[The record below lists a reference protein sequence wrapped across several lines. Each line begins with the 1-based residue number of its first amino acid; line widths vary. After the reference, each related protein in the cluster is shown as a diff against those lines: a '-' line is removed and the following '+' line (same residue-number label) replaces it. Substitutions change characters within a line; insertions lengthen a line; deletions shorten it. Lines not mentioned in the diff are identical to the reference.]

1 MVTTSPYCK
10 SILIV
15 ASNRFFWRHIES
27 MYHFFT
33 ISFVPFL
40 FLSFV
45 FLFVGVTL
53 DGYTGRF
60 PCAWLPSKRLS
71 NEIAESVVHFLTPGW
86 FDSRR
91 WSVLC
96 LPKRLKMWYV
106 FWPLVFILLFSC
118 ILTLLPRG
126 WISRASYHSEF
137 WVHVDLLLLLL
148 LLLLLTLFYCY

>member
-40 FLSFV
+40 YFV
-45 FLFVGVTL
+45 FCLSLCWCYSRGS
-53 DGYTGRF
+53 TGRF
-60 PCAWLPSKRLS
+60 LCAWLPSKRLS

-118 ILTLLPRG
+118 ILTLRG

-148 LLLLLTLFYCY
+148 LLTLCYCY